1 MTQTLRETDAAT
13 VKAWLDRGEAVLI
26 DVREAGEHARESIAG
41 AKLVPLSS
49 FDPAKLPAAGGKR
62 LIVHCLSGS
71 RSARALAQLATA
83 GIEAVNLTGGIEAW
97 KAAGLPV
104 RENKSAPLPIMRQ
117 VQIVAGTLIVA
128 GAALGAYVHPG
139 FHALSA
145 FVGAGLV
152 FAGAS
157 GWCGMANLLAL
168 LPYNRRT
175 AAG

>member
-1 MTQTLRETDAAT
+1 MTEPVREIDAVTA
-13 VKAWLDRGEAVLI
+13 KSWLDRGDAILI
-26 DVREAGEHARESIAG
+26 DVREADEHARESIAG

-49 FDPAKLPAAGGKR
+49 FDPAKLPALGGKR
-62 LIVHCLSGS
+62 LIVHCLSGA
-71 RSARALAQLATA
+71 RSARAQAQLANA
-83 GIEAVNLTGGIEAW
+83 GIAATNMTGGIQAW
-97 KAAGLPV
+97 KAAGLPL

-117 VQIVAGTLIVA
+117 VQIVAGSLIVA
-128 GAALGAYVHPG
+128 GAVLGAYVHPG

>member
-1 MTQTLRETDAAT
+1 MTDMLREIDAAT
-13 VKAWLDRGEAVLI
+13 VKTWLDRGECVLI
-26 DVREAGEHARESIAG
+26 DVREAGEHARENIAG

-49 FDPAKLPAAGGKR
+49 FDPAQLPATGGKR
-62 LIVHCLSGS
+62 LVVHCLSGG
-71 RSARALAQLATA
+71 RSARAHAKLAEA

-128 GAALGAYVHPG
+128 GAVLGVYAHPG

-157 GWCGMANLLAL
+157 GWCGMANLLSL
-168 LPYNRRT
+168 LPYNRRA

>member
-1 MTQTLRETDAAT
+1 MIDSSREIDAAT
-13 VKAWLDRGEAVLI
+13 VKTWLDRDECVLI
-26 DVREAGEHARESIAG
+26 DVREAGEYARENIAG
-41 AKLVPLSS
+41 AKPVPLSS
-49 FDPAKLPAAGGKR
+49 FDPARLPATGGKR
-62 LIVHCLSGS
+62 LVVHCLSGS
-71 RSARALAQLATA
+71 RSARALAKLAEA
-83 GIEAVNLTGGIEAW
+83 GIDAVNLTGGIEGW

-117 VQIVAGTLIVA
+117 VQIVAGSLIVA

-157 GWCGMANLLAL
+157 GWCGMANLLSL
-168 LPYNRRT
+168 LPYNKRAT
-175 AAG
+175 AG

>member
-1 MTQTLRETDAAT
+1 MTDALRETDAAT
-13 VKAWLDRGEAVLI
+13 VKSWLDRGECVLI
-26 DVREAGEHARESIAG
+26 DVREAGEHARENIAG
-41 AKLVPLSS
+41 ARLVPLSS
-49 FDPAKLPAAGGKR
+49 FDPAKLPATGGKR
-62 LIVHCLSGS
+62 LVVHCLSGS
-71 RSARALAQLATA
+71 RSARAQVQLAAA
-83 GIEAVNLTGGIEAW
+83 GIEAVALTGGIEAW

-157 GWCGMANLLAL
+157 GWCGMANLLGL
-168 LPYNRRT
+168 LPYNRR
-175 AAG
+175 ASSA

>member
-1 MTQTLRETDAAT
+1 MTDRFRETDAAT
-13 VKAWLDRGEAVLI
+13 VKSWLDRGDCVLI
-26 DVREAGEHARESIAG
+26 DVREAGEHARENIPG

-49 FDPAKLPAAGGKR
+49 FDPATLPATDGKR
-62 LIVHCLSGS
+62 LVVHCLSGS
-71 RSARALAQLATA
+71 RSAKALGQLDLA
-83 GIEAVNLTGGIEAW
+83 GIEAVSLTGGIEAW

-104 RENKSAPLPIMRQ
+104 RENKSAPLPLMRQ
-117 VQIVAGTLIVA
+117 VQIVAGSLIVT
-128 GAALGAYVHPG
+128 GAALGVWVHPG

-168 LPYNRRT
+168 LPYNKRAT
-175 AAG
+175 VA